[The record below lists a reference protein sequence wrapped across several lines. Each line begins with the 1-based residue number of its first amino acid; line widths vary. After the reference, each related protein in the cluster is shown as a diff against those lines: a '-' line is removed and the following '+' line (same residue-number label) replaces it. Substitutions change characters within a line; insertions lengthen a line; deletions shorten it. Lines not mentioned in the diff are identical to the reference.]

1 MSSPKSV
8 IRGVIGGW
16 AVARRGKGMIREIA
30 SLLPMTLVL
39 SLRASAK
46 HRHEYSRWQ
55 SPLEQKGIAS
65 SAFGLLAMTDS
76 GVVSHRVALCAMD
89 KLGLTT
95 LAGQEGTE
103 KQATAFAAPSLLE
116 YNPLEHSEQL
126 RT

>member
-55 SPLEQKGIAS
+55 SPPERMET
-65 SAFGLLAMTDS
+65 AFLSLRSGQAVAALLAVTGS
-76 GVVSHRVALCAMD
+76 GVISYRVALRAVC
-89 KLGLTT
+89 
-95 LAGQEGTE
+95 
-103 KQATAFAAPSLLE
+103 
-116 YNPLEHSEQL
+116 HS
-126 RT
+126 R